1 MSIINVS
8 HVEITTFILVGIP
21 GLEYAHLWISI
32 PIPIC
37 SMYLIA
43 LLGNCTI
50 LFVIKTEPSLH
61 EPMYYFLSM
70 LSLSDIGLSFSSLPT
85 RLRIFLFK
93 ASEISAN
100 ACFAQ
105 QFFIHGFTA
114 LESSVLL
121 IMSSDYFLAIHNPLR
136 YSSIL
141 TTLRVAQIG
150 IVCFFK
156 SFLLVLP
163 FPSTLRMLTY
173 CKKCQLSHSYC
184 LPEDVMKLACSD
196 NQIDVIYGFFGAL
209 CIMVDFMLTAMS
221 RILIL
226 KMVLG
231 TESRKE
237 QLKALDYFCFTY
249 LRSDHLLSA
258 HHQPCHISSFC
269 PPCLSPLQ
277 CFYGKCSLT
286 CASTDESHHIL
297 CENQAD

>member
-21 GLEYAHLWISI
+21 GLEYAHLWIS
-32 PIPIC
+32 IPIC

-61 EPMYYFLSM
+61 EPMYYFLST

-163 FPSTLRMLTY
+163 FPFTLRMLTY
-173 CKKCQLSHSYC
+173 CKKCQLSCSYC

-226 KMVLG
+226 KTVLG
-231 TESRKE
+231 TASWKE
-237 QLKALDYFCFTY
+237 QLKALDYLCFTY
-249 LRSDHLLSA
+249 LRSDHFIVLSTMSL
-258 HHQPCHISSFC
+258 PSSMFLC
-269 PPCLSPLQ
+269 
-277 CFYGKCSLT
+277 KCSLT
-286 CASTDESHHIL
+286 CASTDESHRVL